1 MYSPNHKSDK
11 QGGSALIV
19 SLVILLVL
27 TIIGVTSIGGT
38 NLEER
43 MAQNFENSAIT
54 FQAAESAIT
63 NVIFASDPGGVG
75 TNSNPFYSEASDPIV
90 TAMTAGLNDTSTVV
104 TDNLDPYSKLTNATL
119 TASSTVVYKGDSG
132 ICPEAS
138 SGPFTC
144 YYFEITTQADSAELG
159 TKATHVQGIYRVAPS
174 P

>member
-1 MYSPNHKSDK
+1 MHLPNTTTDR
-11 QGGSALIV
+11 QTGSALIV

-27 TIIGVTSIGGT
+27 TIIGVSSIGGT

-43 MAQNFENSAIT
+43 MASNFQNTAIT

-63 NVIFASDPGGVG
+63 NVIHSSDPGGAG
-75 TNSNPFYSEASDPIV
+75 ANSNPFYTEASDPIV
-90 TAMTAGLNDTSTVV
+90 AAMTAGLNDTSTVV
-104 TDNLDPYSKLTNATL
+104 TDDLDPYSKLTNATL

-138 SGPFTC
+138 TGPFTC
-144 YYFEITTQADSAELG
+144 YYFEITTQADSAGLG
-159 TKATHVQGIYRVAPS
+159 TKATHVQGLYRVAPS

>member
-1 MYSPNHKSDK
+1 MRLLNYHAPRES
-11 QGGSALIV
+11 GSALII

-27 TIIGVTSIGGT
+27 TIIGVSSIGST

-43 MAQNFENSAIT
+43 MAQNFENSELT

-63 NVIFASDPGGVG
+63 NVIHASDPGGAG
-75 TNSNPFYSEASDPIV
+75 ANSNPFYDQTTDPIV
-90 TAMTAGLNDTSTVV
+90 AAMTAGLNDTSTVV
-104 TDNLDPYSKLTNATL
+104 ADDLDPYGHLTNATL
-119 TASSTVVYKGDSG
+119 TANSTVVYKGNSG

-144 YYFEITTQADSAELG
+144 YYFEITTQADSSELN